1 MKRKGFFSGCIIL
14 ITCCLCLNATAQKI
28 VPVGRAT
35 LFPGPV
41 AMRSRPL
48 DQMPFSAP
56 VSPALYVEQFGFFC
70 RQEWKLEKA
79 SGVAFRF
86 RLGSLDYVNRLEG
99 KYRW

>member
-1 MKRKGFFSGCIIL
+1 ML
-14 ITCCLCLNATAQKI
+14 ITCCLCHDAAAQKI
-28 VPVGRAT
+28 VPSGRVT
-35 LFPGPV
+35 LFPGP
-41 AMRSRPL
+41 AAGLSSAWDQKPL
-48 DQMPFSAP
+48 SAP
-56 VSPALYVEQFGFFC
+56 VSPALYVERFGFFC